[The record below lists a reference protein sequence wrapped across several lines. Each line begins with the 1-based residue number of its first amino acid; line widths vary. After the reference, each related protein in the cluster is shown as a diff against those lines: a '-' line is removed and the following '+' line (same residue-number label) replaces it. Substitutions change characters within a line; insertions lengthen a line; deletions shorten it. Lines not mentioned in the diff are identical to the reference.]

1 MPWLYQ
7 LFMSVDLNKSTD
19 FKKNYFKKD
28 LPKNA
33 EWALYFQSF
42 YNDFTENFF
51 AQFDKTKRV
60 AKPSIWKCLGD
71 EVIYYVKI
79 TDSEDVEIYVDCLM
93 KAIRF
98 YNASLS
104 DKQKKKL
111 PCQGT
116 VWGAGFPIRNRTI
129 KTPTTRGK
137 KVIYDEVNDFI
148 GFDMDL
154 GFRIS
159 KHSKPERLVVSL
171 PIAYIL
177 SLNHYD
183 RLRYYDAVDIKG
195 IGQQYP
201 IFWVSSSENERPEI
215 NWHMQCASASVKD
228 FCEKKFDTK
237 GDSAFSKP
245 FIVSDKS
252 HKCEEIP
259 DAMVELK
266 KQLDEA
272 DEISN
277 RNPLSNKETKPQ
289 NNKAPTKKV
298 QFRLQELKQNPFK

>member
-1 MPWLYQ
+1 
-7 LFMSVDLNKSTD
+7 MSVDLNKSTN
-19 FKKNYFKKD
+19 FKKDYFKKD

-42 YNDFTENFF
+42 YHDFTENFF
-51 AQFDKTKRV
+51 AQFEKTKKV

-71 EVIYYVKI
+71 EVIFYVKI
-79 TDSEDVEIYVDCLM
+79 TDSEDVEVYVDCLM
-93 KAIRF
+93 KAIRL

-104 DKQKKKL
+104 DKKKKL

-129 KTPTTRGK
+129 KTPHTKGK
-137 KVIYDEVNDFI
+137 KVVYDEVNDFI

-183 RLRYYDAVDIKG
+183 RLRYYDSVDIKG
-195 IGQQYP
+195 IDKQYP

-215 NWHMQCASASVKD
+215 HWHMQCASTSVKE

-245 FIVSDKS
+245 FIEGDKS
-252 HKCEEIP
+252 HKCNEIP
-259 DAMVELK
+259 EAMVELK

-272 DEISN
+272 DELSS
-277 RNPLSNKETKPQ
+277 RNTLEGKETKTKSKKTP
-289 NNKAPTKKV
+289 PKKV
-298 QFRLQELKQNPFK
+298 ERRLNELAETLR